1 MRKMDIKEETV
12 LGSLLEGVG
21 ATHFRHYSLGR
32 LPHLPLHDKVD
43 QKTKMTMASF
53 FYVCSE
59 QDEGPSAEHF
69 NNFTAGFKN
78 CKAKAS

>member
-1 MRKMDIKEETV
+1 MDIKEETV

-43 QKTKMTMASF
+43 QKTKMMMASF
-53 FYVCSE
+53 IMFAVKRMRDPRLNTSTTSR
-59 QDEGPSAEHF
+59 QV
-69 NNFTAGFKN
+69 
-78 CKAKAS
+78 